1 MSNFINE
8 ILQSRGLEQCPVPF
22 WKLKM
27 TDSEYH
33 QLCETLQKRVI
44 TRAFYLSNPFNV
56 VCEETALFVAEF
68 WRRECSEEVPSI
80 EDIYAGLQL
89 PKGYKYAEQLFQSAC
104 EGAQLLGVDYFE
116 DQDWDDIDRTE
127 ALNALIFQGGLPM
140 KLITDEQT
148 KTLWS
153 KVSRRI
159 VNRSFNVNHL
169 DLELSEGDKAS
180 VKAFC
185 DDLQLALDSNQ
196 PERLPYH
203 AEAGEKDE
211 RFLYLHHLAQREKN
225 KRSLLRPFTVS
236 WQFQVEEE
244 KEAAAEETVAADS
257 GKNLQASY
265 CVEGAYRLPE
275 TFIEEFG
282 LEKFP
287 HFTLQICRNGQTDRT
302 FDYVRWSSTH
312 TVHCT
317 HAYHPGDHLAL
328 LFSEVNTPFLTDELN
343 LSVPYLLYESDPQT
357 FTLGN
362 QLGQAASLVLAPE
375 GWNLEHSESW
385 AQETYCW
392 EGRVLTG
399 WHIPADYSQEV
410 CLKKGDES
418 VSFRPHTPIYWTEV
432 QARPMVL
439 PGVDQPLYDLSNC
452 EYALCSD
459 EDAGARTATLA
470 QVEFKNQA
478 DENWTDTPS
487 YGCVMVRAKDPRAA
501 WVAPAR
507 LIHIGGGL
515 TVEVVDA
522 DATSCTL
529 HVCWEHGTV
538 STEEGALKADN
549 VWLVLQEDLTNDRI
563 HFTLTPHEESRNAFT
578 LTLKAPF
585 KGFRILDEE
594 GRAVASRALI
604 PYVEAD
610 KYRYELVG
618 QSLRSYT
625 LGKRRRELRWVD
637 DVLYL
642 YENKEQIRP
651 IPYTGCLTELFDSR
665 EALQQLLEQTSPNR
679 HMAEIR
685 VTFNTPADEKWSLI
699 IKDEPYRI
707 RQEEDQLIVFTDSK
721 KTLDYRQPLKLLR
734 LDDPHTPAL
743 LLPYDE
749 RRGYV
754 LPEAI
759 RSWGPALAMGAS
771 GGSLRPTLVA
781 LGGALSSEGWT
792 IRQNRM
798 MEELA
803 EALAASSFG
812 DELWTRILAWYHRI
826 QEEEIPVNSLLHMCG
841 VAQQPDALICLAF
854 QLYAQCETEAEREEL
869 TEQMKAFSQTMG
881 FGWYWLQP
889 QLNMLMLIIHQHL
902 GDMNS
907 DFMKACYTSW
917 AVQKGAEGLKYT
929 EALNDEEAYGEYFG
943 ECMFQM
949 MEAFSSWMQRLC
961 FVSLTGRPSEEMNE
975 ITHSLAEAI
984 LETPDQLNR
993 LEDLSEEYV
1002 DYKQDTTDKETK
1014 AFFATYGESLHSSS
1028 SSWLAARANAVSAHL
1043 QGQVS
1048 LFAQPEGV
1056 RHSILFC
1063 NQSYP
1068 SDFILAL
1075 NNRLA
1080 DK

>member
-1 MSNFINE
+1 MSNFIKE
-8 ILQSRGLEQCPVPF
+8 ILQNRGLEQCPVPF

-27 TDSEYH
+27 TDSEYS
-33 QLCETLQKRVI
+33 QLCEILQKRVI

-56 VCEETALFVAEF
+56 VCEETALFMAEF
-68 WRRECSEEVPSI
+68 WRRECGEEIPSI

-116 DQDWDDIDRTE
+116 NQDLDDMDRTE

-140 KLITDEQT
+140 KQITDEKT

-153 KVSRRI
+153 KVGRRI
-159 VNRSFNVNHL
+159 VNRNLNVNHL
-169 DLELSEGDKAS
+169 DLQLSEGDKES
-180 VKAFC
+180 MKAFC
-185 DDLQLALDSNQ
+185 EELQIALDSNQ

-211 RFLYLHHLAQREKN
+211 CYLYLHHLAQREKN
-225 KRSLLRPFTVS
+225 KRSLLRPFTVN
-236 WQFQVEEE
+236 WQFHIEDEIIR
-244 KEAAAEETVAADS
+244 
-257 GKNLQASY
+257 ASY
-265 CVEGAYRLPE
+265 SITGAHRLPE

-282 LEKFP
+282 LENLP

-302 FDYVRWSSTH
+302 FEYVRWTSTH
-312 TVHCT
+312 TVQTT
-317 HAYHPGDHLAL
+317 HAYHPNDHLAL
-328 LFSEVNTPFLTDELN
+328 LLSEVSAPFLTDELN
-343 LSVPYLLYESDPQT
+343 LSVPYLLYRNGEQT

-362 QLGQAASLVLAPE
+362 QLGQTASLVLAPK
-375 GWNLEHSESW
+375 GWTLNCSEDW
-385 AQETYCW
+385 QQETYCW
-392 EGRVLTG
+392 EGLVLTG
-399 WHIPADYSQEV
+399 WHIPADYSEEV
-410 CLKKGDES
+410 CLKKADET

-432 QARPMVL
+432 QARPVQL
-439 PGVDQPLYDLSNC
+439 PGVVEPLYDLTNC

-459 EDAGARTATLA
+459 EDAGARTATLT
-470 QVEFKNQA
+470 QVEFKNTA
-478 DENWTDTPS
+478 DEDWCDTPS
-487 YGCVMVRAKDPRAA
+487 HGCLMVRAKDHRAA

-515 TVEVVDA
+515 TIEVVDA
-522 DATSCTL
+522 DASSCTL

-549 VWLVLQEDLTNDRI
+549 VWLVLKEDLTDDRI

-578 LTLKAPF
+578 LTIQAPF

-594 GRAVASRALI
+594 GHMVPNRALI
-604 PYVEAD
+604 PCVEAD

-637 DVLYL
+637 NVLYL

-651 IPYTGCLTELFDSR
+651 IPYTGYLTELFDSR
-665 EALQQLLEQTSPNR
+665 EALHQLLGQTSSNR
-679 HMAEIR
+679 HLAEIR
-685 VTFNTPADEKWSLI
+685 VTFNTHTDEKWNLI

-707 RQEEDQLIVFTDSK
+707 RQEEDQLIVFTDNK
-721 KTLDYRQPLKLLR
+721 KPLDYRQPLKLLR
-734 LDDPHTPAL
+734 LDDPHTATL
-743 LLPYDE
+743 LLPYDNQ
-749 RRGYV
+749 RGYI
-754 LPEAI
+754 LPEEI
-759 RSWGPALAMGAS
+759 RSWGPTLAMGAS
-771 GGSLRPTLVA
+771 GGSLRPTMVA
-781 LGGALSSEGWT
+781 LGGALSCEGWA
-792 IRQNRM
+792 IRQHRM
-798 MEELA
+798 MEDMA
-803 EALAASSFG
+803 EALTTSSFG

-826 QEEEIPVNSLLHMCG
+826 QEEEIPASSLLDMCSIT
-841 VAQQPDALICLAF
+841 QQPDALICLAF

-869 TEQMKAFSQTMG
+869 TEQMKEFSQMMG
-881 FGWYWLQP
+881 FSWYWLQP
-889 QLNMLMLIIHQHL
+889 QLNLLMLIIHQHL

-917 AVQKGAEGLKYT
+917 AVQKGADGLKYR

-943 ECMFQM
+943 ECMFEVM
-949 MEAFSSWMQRLC
+949 GTFSSWMQTLC
-961 FVSLTGRPSEEMNE
+961 FVSLTGQPAREMDE
-975 ITHSLAEAI
+975 IIRSLAEAI

-993 LEDLSEEYV
+993 LEDLSEEFV

-1014 AFFATYGESLHSSS
+1014 AFFATYGEGLQSNSN
-1028 SSWLAARANAVSAHL
+1028 SWLAARANAVSAHL
-1043 QGQVS
+1043 QGQIN
-1048 LFAQPEGV
+1048 LLAQPEGV

-1063 NQSYP
+1063 SQSYP
-1068 SDFILAL
+1068 ADFILAL